1 MSQTRLLERLSA
13 QDQVLGDDFG
23 WPWDI
28 GVLAI
33 VEGTRLLDGH
43 DQVRIEEVRR
53 RVEPKLHLLPHFRQ
67 VLYRPTLGLG
77 WPLWV
82 DAQSFDLADHI
93 RVLSLPASAGE
104 AQLLEACEKLR
115 RQRLDM
121 TRPPWEMWLLPGLP
135 ERRVGLYLRMHHAMA
150 DGIAGVAVIGALLDP
165 AADAPVRAAPPWIPA
180 AMPSA
185 RDLLCDNMRWRI
197 QGLHGLLPRL
207 AHPVSTLRQAQSAW
221 PAWREL
227 WAEERAPRTSL
238 NRPVG
243 GQRSLALIRS
253 RLDLAKRIAHAHD
266 AKVNDI
272 ASLQSVVAFES
283 CSPAAENQ
291 STR

>member
-1 MSQTRLLERLSA
+1 
-13 QDQVLGDDFG
+13 
-23 WPWDI
+23 
-28 GVLAI
+28 
-33 VEGTRLLDGH
+33 LLDGH

-77 WPLWV
+77 CPLWV
-82 DAQSFDLADHI
+82 DAHSFDLADHI
-93 RVLSLPASAGE
+93 RVWSLPASAGE
-104 AQLLEACEKLR
+104 AQLLEACERLR

-165 AADAPVRAAPPWIPA
+165 AADASVRAAPPWTPA

-185 RDLLCDNMRWRI
+185 RDLLGDNMRWRI

-221 PAWREL
+221 PAGREL
-227 WAEERAPRTSL
+227 WAEDRAPRTSL

-243 GQRSLALIRS
+243 GHRSPSSAADSTLPCRS
-253 RLDLAKRIAHAHD
+253 RTPTMPRSTTSF
-266 AKVNDI
+266 
-272 ASLQSVVAFES
+272 SLPSAVAFES
-283 CSPAAENQ
+283 CSPAVENQ
-291 STR
+291 PTR